1 MLIVFKF
8 NFIFKDNF
16 KNIFLPSSN
25 ENYFQNIVNI
35 GYEGLN
41 LYVADPQYPDRDYAY
56 RVDLQEIDLNST
68 AGQILQRNRNLFPS
82 VRDDG
87 LRPLVVL
94 KMRYVRRNW
103 FRVEMDSLHAS
114 CLLVDY
120 ARTFTSFLFKC
131 SLVLTNLC
139 ARFFFQVVCWCIFS
153 LAL

>member
-1 MLIVFKF
+1 M
-8 NFIFKDNF
+8 
-16 KNIFLPSSN
+16 
-25 ENYFQNIVNI
+25 NI

-94 KMRYVRRNW
+94 KMRYVKR
-103 FRVEMDSLHAS
+103 D
-114 CLLVDY
+114 
-120 ARTFTSFLFKC
+120 
-131 SLVLTNLC
+131 
-139 ARFFFQVVCWCIFS
+139 
-153 LAL
+153 